1 VGKVLFNSMVNVKI
15 SISIPE
21 NLLRRV
27 DELCRS
33 MNMARSEFIV
43 KVLEEKLGEGFE
55 AEFYRYPTVLWKLS
69 SRGYFKLRSP
79 RFHGR
84 WIGGWVVEEV
94 EG

>member
-1 VGKVLFNSMVNVKI
+1 MFNSMVNVKI

-33 MNMARSEFIV
+33 MNMARSEFIA
-43 KVLEEKLGEGFE
+43 KVLEEKLSESFE
-55 AEFYRYPTVLWKLS
+55 TGIYRYPTVLWKL
-69 SRGYFKLRSP
+69 RSP
-79 RFHGR
+79 RIHGR

>member
-1 VGKVLFNSMVNVKI
+1 MVNVKI

-33 MNMARSEFIV
+33 MSMARSEFIT
-43 KVLEEKLGEGFE
+43 KVLEEKLGGGVETE
-55 AEFYRYPTVLWKLS
+55 THRYPTVLWKLS

-84 WIGGWVVEEV
+84 SIKGRWVVEEI
-94 EG
+94 EGDDG

>member
-1 VGKVLFNSMVNVKI
+1 VGKVLFNGMVNVKI

-33 MNMARSEFIV
+33 MNMARSEFIS
-43 KVLEEKLGEGFE
+43 KVLEEKLSESFE
-55 AEFYRYPTVLWKLS
+55 TEIYRYPTVLWKL
-69 SRGYFKLRSP
+69 RSP
-79 RFHGR
+79 KFHGR
-84 WIGGWVVEEV
+84 SIGGWVVEEV